1 MADPRTESL
10 EEFARSLSYG
20 KRSDLSFK
28 FLTASDGPDVGDAV
42 AAILREVGSVF
53 DSGDTD
59 DLIDVA
65 TRLQIAGY
73 RSRPLADR
81 YRYSEGPFTR
91 PERSVAQSRVALLTS
106 SGHFAADDDPRPLG
120 VDRMTQAVAEERI
133 SDFLKEAP
141 TLSELP
147 VAGPGEAIQ
156 VRHGGYDV
164 RGALID
170 HNVAFPIDRLRELE
184 ADGVIGSLH
193 DTAYSFVGACA
204 QTRLIKKSG
213 PEWADR
219 LKSTGSDVVVLV
231 PV

>member
-1 MADPRTESL
+1 
-10 EEFARSLSYG
+10 
-20 KRSDLSFK
+20 
-28 FLTASDGPDVGDAV
+28 
-42 AAILREVGSVF
+42 
-53 DSGDTD
+53 
-59 DLIDVA
+59 
-65 TRLQIAGY
+65 
-73 RSRPLADR
+73 
-81 YRYSEGPFTR
+81 
-91 PERSVAQSRVALLTS
+91 
-106 SGHFAADDDPRPLG
+106 
-120 VDRMTQAVAEERI
+120 MTQAVAEERI